1 MTKNPVTITVD
12 SLAAKA
18 LHTFE
23 THRIEDLI
31 VLDAARRPVG
41 LVDSQDLARFRLY

>member
-1 MTKNPVTITVD
+1 MLFR
-12 SLAAKA
+12 SKA
-18 LHTFE
+18 LHIFE

-41 LVDSQDLARFRLY
+41 LVDSQDLARFRIY

>member
-1 MTKNPVTITVD
+1 MTKNPVTISVD

-18 LHTFE
+18 LHVFE
-23 THRIEDLI
+23 IHRIEDLI
-31 VLDAARRPVG
+31 VLDAGRRPVG